1 MQKKIVA
8 LAVAA
13 AFSAPAFA
21 DSNVVVYGKLSAD
34 VESVRASAVNGA
46 ANVNPTSRSRVS
58 SNASRFGIKGSEDV
72 ADGLQAIYQVETRVN
87 LVGNETTTGTTTVTG
102 AAGATATTTTN
113 VGVFNGLRNSNV
125 GLKGGFGTLFVGHWD
140 TPFKSIHNKVE
151 LFDNSTIATTTA
163 LLGNPGTGTNFNQRY
178 NSSIQYWSPDLN
190 GFQVKLDY
198 STANTIANTS
208 ANQKPNLFSLSAAYD
223 ANGIYAAYAYEQHKD
238 LRWSGTALTGQGL
251 GEKGHRAVL
260 GYSFGDAT
268 IGATY
273 EQLTVDTGVVANAV
287 QNSKRKAAEVS
298 GSYKFG
304 SSSIGA
310 AYAKVGTFGTIQG
323 ATQASLRYGYN
334 FSKRTELFA
343 LYTQINNKGTVGAAT
358 ASNYNFVDVP
368 AFTGAARGSKISG
381 FGLGVQHSF

>member
-34 VESVRASAVNGA
+34 VESVRASSVNGA

-72 ADGLQAIYQVETRVN
+72 ADGLQAIYQVESRVN
-87 LVGNETTTGTTTVTG
+87 LVGNETGG
-102 AAGATATTTTN
+102 G
-113 VGVFNGLRNSNV
+113 GGIFSGLRNSNV

-140 TPFKSIHNKVE
+140 TPFKSAHNKVE

-238 LRWSGTALTGQGL
+238 LRWNGTALAGQGL

-260 GYSFGDAT
+260 GYSFGDAM

-273 EQLTVDTGVVANAV
+273 EQLTVDTGVVAGAV
-287 QNSKRKAAEVS
+287 QNTKRKAAEVS

-368 AFTGAARGSKISG
+368 AFTGAARGSKVSG